1 MADEKPSNGVL
12 VHMVKLL
19 IKTFLDGIFDDLME
33 NNVLNTDEIHL
44 IGKCLK
50 FVVSNAEN
58 LVDDITET
66 AQIAGKIFREHL
78 WNSKKQLSSDISSD
92 GERGANMP
100 GLNICNK
107 EFNYLHN
114 RNGSELDL
122 LGMRDLLENLGY
134 SVVIKEN
141 LTAQEMETALR
152 QFAAHPEHQSSDS
165 TFLVFMSHGILNGIC
180 GTKHWD
186 QEPDVLHDD
195 TIFEIFNNRN
205 CQSLKDKPKMVLG
218 LFGSPL
224 TVEKPVQI
232 LMVGSCKVTSV
243 MMLLQR
249 LMWKRTSLL
258 SNLPHHVQHSF
269 ETLNILTQLPTIER
283 LSMTRYFYLFPGN

>member
-92 GERGANMP
+92 GEREANMP
-100 GLNICNK
+100 GLNIRNK

-141 LTAQEMETALR
+141 LTAQ
-152 QFAAHPEHQSSDS
+152 
-165 TFLVFMSHGILNGIC
+165 
-180 GTKHWD
+180 
-186 QEPDVLHDD
+186 
-195 TIFEIFNNRN
+195 
-205 CQSLKDKPKMVLG
+205 MVLG

-269 ETLNILTQLPTIER
+269 ETPNILTQLPTIER